1 LSSDLSGR
9 SKLAYFD
16 QGLQPERTLL
26 AWKRTI
32 LLLGVGTAVGA
43 RFTLEQGGWVSL
55 TAGILGLFL
64 AGVSYFAAIARY
76 SNANRRLLEFQA
88 ILSGGALFA
97 LVASAM
103 ILLTVLAFWYLLG
116 VT

>member
-1 LSSDLSGR
+1 M
-9 SKLAYFD
+9 AYFD

-43 RFTLEQGGWVSL
+43 RFTLEQGGWIAL
-55 TAGILGLFL
+55 TAGIVGLVL
-64 AGVSYFAAIARY
+64 AGASYLAAIARY
-76 SNANRRLLEFQA
+76 SYSNKRLLEFQS

-103 ILLTVLAFWYLLG
+103 LLLAVLAFWYLLG
-116 VT
+116 LT

>member
-1 LSSDLSGR
+1 M
-9 SKLAYFD
+9 AYFD

-55 TAGILGLFL
+55 TAGIVGLLL

-76 SNANRRLLEFQA
+76 SYSNKRLIEFQA

-97 LVASAM
+97 LVAFAM
-103 ILLTVLAFWYLLG
+103 IMLTILALWYLVGLG
-116 VT
+116 